1 MTLVKDKSFEVE
13 YPFMLT
19 KRQKIV
25 ITSFLLSLSL
35 YFFPF
40 ASEEI
45 RLWLLFGIIL
55 VSYLLS
61 VWSIFRDVSGFEFL
75 TLFTLPTFLAAS
87 FAGFIFQFEPEN
99 LTRLVLSV
107 IFGVVMYI
115 IMLSEDIFNVSAERN
130 IPLIRAANT
139 VSYLGTLFVS
149 FVIFSLL
156 FGLGLDFWFFAPIVV
171 VVGILL
177 FTQAFWKNELE
188 KTPSPHI
195 TINSFVSGVVL
206 GQIALSFS
214 FWPLNPAKVGLAL
227 TAAVYVLLGILQ
239 HYMKDDLKKS
249 TVLEYL
255 FVAAVVF
262 VFLVATTSWSG

>member
-1 MTLVKDKSFEVE
+1 
-13 YPFMLT
+13 MLT
-19 KRQKIV
+19 KRQKIL
-25 ITSFLLSLSL
+25 IISLLLSTSL

-40 ASEEI
+40 ANEGI
-45 RLWLLFGIIL
+45 RLWLLLGIIL
-55 VSYLLS
+55 ASYVFS

-87 FAGFIFQFEPEN
+87 FAGFIFQFEPED
-99 LTRLVLSV
+99 LTRLMLS
-107 IFGVVMYI
+107 ITFGVVMYI
-115 IMLSEDIFNVSAERN
+115 ILLSENIFNVSAERN

-156 FGLGLDFWFFAPIVV
+156 FGLGLDFWFFSIVV
-171 VVGILL
+171 VVVSVFL
-177 FTQAFWKNELE
+177 FTQYLWKLELE

-195 TINSFVSGVVL
+195 TINSLVSGIVL

-214 FWPLNPAKVGLAL
+214 FWPLDPPKVGLAL

-239 HYMKDDLKKS
+239 HHMKDDLKRS

-262 VFLVATTSWSG
+262 VFLAATTSWSG

>member
-1 MTLVKDKSFEVE
+1 
-13 YPFMLT
+13 MLA
-19 KRQKIV
+19 KRQRIV
-25 ITSFLLSLSL
+25 ITSFLLSISL

-40 ASEEI
+40 ANEDT
-45 RLWLLFGIIL
+45 RLWLLLGIIL
-55 VSYLLS
+55 ASYVFS

-115 IMLSEDIFNVSAERN
+115 ILLSENIFNVSAERN

-156 FGLGLDFWFFAPIVV
+156 FGLGLDFWLFAIIVV
-171 VVGILL
+171 VIGVFL
-177 FTQAFWKNELE
+177 FTQYLWKIELE
-188 KTPSPHI
+188 KTPSPRI
-195 TINSFVSGVVL
+195 TINSLVSGVIL

-214 FWPLNPAKVGLAL
+214 FWPLDPAKVGLTL
-227 TAAVYVLLGILQ
+227 TSVVYVLLGILQ
-239 HYMKDDLKKS
+239 HHMKDDLKKS
-249 TVLEYL
+249 TVVEYL

-262 VFLVATTSWSG
+262 VFLVATTSWNG